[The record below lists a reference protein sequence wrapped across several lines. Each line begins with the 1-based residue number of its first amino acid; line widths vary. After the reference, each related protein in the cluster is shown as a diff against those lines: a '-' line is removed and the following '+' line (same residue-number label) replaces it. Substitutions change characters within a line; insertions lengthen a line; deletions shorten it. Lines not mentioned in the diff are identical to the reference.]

1 LTATD
6 FLFGHS
12 TDVLVKG
19 ESSVRGEKF
28 GTAFQYTTEKIG
40 LTSRL
45 GKLATLIPDKK
56 YEAGIEY
63 CQKYVQEYVHKAIAQ
78 QASGEKSEQDSPKY
92 VFLDE
97 LAKTGTGAKKIQD
110 ELLNILVAGR
120 DTTASLLAHLWYI
133 LARRPDIFNKLR
145 AEVSQLGDKQ
155 PSFEEIKALK
165 YLQWTLN
172 ETLRLHPIVSY
183 FPSLA
188 LLLLPRVKT
197 K

>member
-1 LTATD
+1 
-6 FLFGHS
+6 
-12 TDVLVKG
+12 
-19 ESSVRGEKF
+19 
-28 GTAFQYTTEKIG
+28 
-40 LTSRL
+40 
-45 GKLATLIPDKK
+45 
-56 YEAGIEY
+56 
-63 CQKYVQEYVHKAIAQ
+63 
-78 QASGEKSEQDSPKY
+78 
-92 VFLDE
+92 
-97 LAKTGTGAKKIQD
+97 
-110 ELLNILVAGR
+110 VAGR

-145 AEVSQLGDKQ
+145 TEVSQLGDKQ

-172 ETLRLHPIVSY
+172 EALRLHPIVSY